1 MEVYCMCRRYEAFLF
16 SGVLQM
22 IGRARQLQCDK
33 HEVAV
38 VMVHEPKKCFNTKFL
53 YEPCPWCQ

>member
-1 MEVYCMCRRYEAFLF
+1 MCRQYEAFLF
-16 SGVLQM
+16 SDVLQT

-38 VMVHEPKKCFNTKFL
+38 VMVHEPQEML
-53 YEPCPWCQ
+53 